1 MMNESSTEIT
11 YSTGGHENTRIFPP
25 VPSRLPLMPG
35 AVPEGLP
42 LCWEITVTS
51 GDTEQEGVVLLEN
64 SRVLQDFIIRFWW
77 SVHLAENFFR
87 KCLRDS
93 LTPVSIFLGRTE
105 FEKRAHTDRG
115 CKSHLRPQYPS
126 SRPQLASEYGHTWST
141 AQLQTISHTTET
153 GGRKTRAESCII
165 STGSIR
171 RQLQS

>member
-1 MMNESSTEIT
+1 MNESSTGRT

-25 VPSRLPLMPG
+25 VPSRLPLTPS

-51 GDTEQEGVVLLEN
+51 GDTEQEGVVLLES

-77 SVHLAENFFR
+77 SMHLAENFFR

-93 LTPVSIFLGRTE
+93 LMRVSIFLECAE
-105 FEKRAHTDRG
+105 FEGRAHTDRW

-153 GGRKTRAESCII
+153 GGRKNRAESCII